1 MKRSNRLV
9 ARSAV
14 ALSLAASLTACGTA
28 SSTTTT
34 AVSSEAATETASET
48 EAASTTENV
57 GEDVWL
63 PYNENL
69 EKKRDDRDAT
79 GKNGAVASCNWYAS
93 KAGLEILK
101 EGGNAFDA
109 AAAVAYTLGVAEPY
123 FSGLGGGGFMTIYSA
138 KDDKVSVL
146 DFRETAPAAANAQ
159 MWLDENGKM
168 EQFSLDGVNN
178 LGDCKT
184 LILAVGGSSKG
195 LGAAGIDA
203 DQELA
208 RTDALISA
216 AKEKGIIVLALHTGG
231 SARRGTLSD
240 SFITPAFQGC
250 DAAIVVSEGD
260 SDGLM
265 SGILSGNGT
274 PAIYVDNTAGTL
286 DALKTAFGL

>member
-1 MKRSNRLV
+1 MKKLGIFI
-9 ARSAV
+9 AASALT
-14 ALSLAASLTACGTA
+14 LSLAACG
-28 SSTTTT
+28 SGVSGTTTT
-34 AVSSEAATETASET
+34 AAAAETTAAASAETTAAAGAATELT
-48 EAASTTENV
+48 EISAGMCSTPAILTSI
-57 GEDVWL
+57 GQSADVDIANTL
-63 PYNENL
+63 C
-69 EKKRDDRDAT
+69 T
-79 GKNGAVASCNWYAS
+79 
-93 KAGLEILK
+93 KAGIEVTMNKNITGADLP
-101 EGGNAFDA
+101 D
-109 AAAVAYTLGVAEPY
+109 
-123 FSGLGGGGFMTIYSA
+123 
-138 KDDKVSVL
+138 
-146 DFRETAPAAANAQ
+146 
-159 MWLDENGKM
+159 
-168 EQFSLDGVNN
+168 
-178 LGDCKT
+178 DCKT

-208 RTDALISA
+208 RTDALISS

>member
-1 MKRSNRLV
+1 MKKLGIFI
-9 ARSAV
+9 AASALT
-14 ALSLAASLTACGTA
+14 LSLAACGSGA

-34 AVSSEAATETASET
+34 AAAAETTAAASAETTAAGAATELT
-48 EAASTTENV
+48 EISAGMCSTPAILTSI
-57 GEDVWL
+57 GQSADVDIANTL
-63 PYNENL
+63 C
-69 EKKRDDRDAT
+69 T
-79 GKNGAVASCNWYAS
+79 
-93 KAGLEILK
+93 KAGIEVTMNKNITGADLP
-101 EGGNAFDA
+101 D
-109 AAAVAYTLGVAEPY
+109 
-123 FSGLGGGGFMTIYSA
+123 
-138 KDDKVSVL
+138 
-146 DFRETAPAAANAQ
+146 
-159 MWLDENGKM
+159 
-168 EQFSLDGVNN
+168 
-178 LGDCKT
+178 DCKT

-216 AKEKGIIVLALHTGG
+216 AKEKGIMVLALHTGG

>member
-1 MKRSNRLV
+1 MKKLGIFI
-9 ARSAV
+9 AASALT
-14 ALSLAASLTACGTA
+14 LSLAACGSGA
-28 SSTTTT
+28 SSTTTPAAAAETT
-34 AVSSEAATETASET
+34 AAASAETTAAASAETTAAGAATELT
-48 EAASTTENV
+48 EISAGMCSTPAILTSI
-57 GEDVWL
+57 GQSADVDIANTL
-63 PYNENL
+63 C
-69 EKKRDDRDAT
+69 T
-79 GKNGAVASCNWYAS
+79 
-93 KAGLEILK
+93 KAGIEVTMNKNITGADLP
-101 EGGNAFDA
+101 D
-109 AAAVAYTLGVAEPY
+109 
-123 FSGLGGGGFMTIYSA
+123 
-138 KDDKVSVL
+138 
-146 DFRETAPAAANAQ
+146 
-159 MWLDENGKM
+159 
-168 EQFSLDGVNN
+168 
-178 LGDCKT
+178 DCKT

>member
-1 MKRSNRLV
+1 MKKLGIFI
-9 ARSAV
+9 AASALT
-14 ALSLAASLTACGTA
+14 LSLAACGSGA

-34 AVSSEAATETASET
+34 AAAAETTAAASAETTAAGAATELT
-48 EAASTTENV
+48 EISAGMCSTPAILTSI
-57 GEDVWL
+57 GQSADVDIANTL
-63 PYNENL
+63 C
-69 EKKRDDRDAT
+69 T
-79 GKNGAVASCNWYAS
+79 
-93 KAGLEILK
+93 KAGIEVTMNKNITGADLP
-101 EGGNAFDA
+101 D
-109 AAAVAYTLGVAEPY
+109 
-123 FSGLGGGGFMTIYSA
+123 
-138 KDDKVSVL
+138 
-146 DFRETAPAAANAQ
+146 
-159 MWLDENGKM
+159 
-168 EQFSLDGVNN
+168 
-178 LGDCKT
+178 DCKT

-216 AKEKGIIVLALHTGG
+216 EKEKGIIVLALHTGG

>member
-1 MKRSNRLV
+1 MKKLGIFI
-9 ARSAV
+9 AAG
-14 ALSLAASLTACGTA
+14 ALTLSLAACGSGA

-34 AVSSEAATETASET
+34 AAAAETTAAASAETTAAGAATELT
-48 EAASTTENV
+48 EISAGMCSTPAILTSI
-57 GEDVWL
+57 GQSADVDIANTL
-63 PYNENL
+63 C
-69 EKKRDDRDAT
+69 T
-79 GKNGAVASCNWYAS
+79 
-93 KAGLEILK
+93 KAGMNKNITGADLP
-101 EGGNAFDA
+101 D
-109 AAAVAYTLGVAEPY
+109 
-123 FSGLGGGGFMTIYSA
+123 
-138 KDDKVSVL
+138 
-146 DFRETAPAAANAQ
+146 
-159 MWLDENGKM
+159 
-168 EQFSLDGVNN
+168 
-178 LGDCKT
+178 DCKT

>member
-1 MKRSNRLV
+1 MKKLGIFI
-9 ARSAV
+9 AASALT
-14 ALSLAASLTACGTA
+14 LSLAACGSGA

-34 AVSSEAATETASET
+34 AAAAETTAAASAETTAAGAATELT
-48 EAASTTENV
+48 EISAGMCSTPAILTSI
-57 GEDVWL
+57 GQSADVDIANTL
-63 PYNENL
+63 C
-69 EKKRDDRDAT
+69 T
-79 GKNGAVASCNWYAS
+79 
-93 KAGLEILK
+93 KAGIEVTMNKNITGADLP
-101 EGGNAFDA
+101 D
-109 AAAVAYTLGVAEPY
+109 
-123 FSGLGGGGFMTIYSA
+123 
-138 KDDKVSVL
+138 
-146 DFRETAPAAANAQ
+146 
-159 MWLDENGKM
+159 
-168 EQFSLDGVNN
+168 
-178 LGDCKT
+178 DCKT

-216 AKEKGIIVLALHTGG
+216 AKEKGIIVL
-231 SARRGTLSD
+231 ARRGTLSD

>member
-1 MKRSNRLV
+1 MKKLGIFI
-9 ARSAV
+9 AASALT
-14 ALSLAASLTACGTA
+14 LSLAACGSGA

-34 AVSSEAATETASET
+34 AAAAETTAAASAETTAAGAATELT
-48 EAASTTENV
+48 EISAGMCSTPAILTSI
-57 GEDVWL
+57 GQSADVDIANTL
-63 PYNENL
+63 C
-69 EKKRDDRDAT
+69 T
-79 GKNGAVASCNWYAS
+79 
-93 KAGLEILK
+93 KAGIEATMNKNITGADLP
-101 EGGNAFDA
+101 D
-109 AAAVAYTLGVAEPY
+109 
-123 FSGLGGGGFMTIYSA
+123 
-138 KDDKVSVL
+138 
-146 DFRETAPAAANAQ
+146 
-159 MWLDENGKM
+159 
-168 EQFSLDGVNN
+168 
-178 LGDCKT
+178 DCKT

>member
-1 MKRSNRLV
+1 MKKLGIV
-9 ARSAV
+9 IAARALT
-14 ALSLAASLTACGTA
+14 LSLAACGSGA

-34 AVSSEAATETASET
+34 AAAAETTAAASAETTAAGAATELT
-48 EAASTTENV
+48 EISAGMCSTPAILTSI
-57 GEDVWL
+57 GQSADVDIANTL
-63 PYNENL
+63 C
-69 EKKRDDRDAT
+69 T
-79 GKNGAVASCNWYAS
+79 
-93 KAGLEILK
+93 KAGIEVTMNKNITGADLP
-101 EGGNAFDA
+101 D
-109 AAAVAYTLGVAEPY
+109 
-123 FSGLGGGGFMTIYSA
+123 
-138 KDDKVSVL
+138 
-146 DFRETAPAAANAQ
+146 
-159 MWLDENGKM
+159 
-168 EQFSLDGVNN
+168 
-178 LGDCKT
+178 DCKT

>member
-1 MKRSNRLV
+1 MKKLGIFI
-9 ARSAV
+9 AASALT
-14 ALSLAASLTACGTA
+14 LSLAACGSGA
-28 SSTTTT
+28 SGTTTT
-34 AVSSEAATETASET
+34 AAAAETTAAASAETTAAAGAATELT
-48 EAASTTENV
+48 EISAGMCSTPAILTSI
-57 GEDVWL
+57 GQSADVDIANTL
-63 PYNENL
+63 C
-69 EKKRDDRDAT
+69 T
-79 GKNGAVASCNWYAS
+79 
-93 KAGLEILK
+93 KAGIEVTMNKNITGADLP
-101 EGGNAFDA
+101 D
-109 AAAVAYTLGVAEPY
+109 
-123 FSGLGGGGFMTIYSA
+123 
-138 KDDKVSVL
+138 
-146 DFRETAPAAANAQ
+146 
-159 MWLDENGKM
+159 
-168 EQFSLDGVNN
+168 
-178 LGDCKT
+178 DCKT

-195 LGAAGIDA
+195 LGA

>member
-1 MKRSNRLV
+1 MKKLGIFI
-9 ARSAV
+9 AAG
-14 ALSLAASLTACGTA
+14 ALTLSLAACSSGA

-34 AVSSEAATETASET
+34 AAAAETTAAASAETTAAGAATELT
-48 EAASTTENV
+48 EISAGMCSTPAILTSI
-57 GEDVWL
+57 GQSADVDIANTL
-63 PYNENL
+63 C
-69 EKKRDDRDAT
+69 T
-79 GKNGAVASCNWYAS
+79 
-93 KAGLEILK
+93 KAGIEVTMNKNITGADLP
-101 EGGNAFDA
+101 D
-109 AAAVAYTLGVAEPY
+109 
-123 FSGLGGGGFMTIYSA
+123 
-138 KDDKVSVL
+138 
-146 DFRETAPAAANAQ
+146 
-159 MWLDENGKM
+159 
-168 EQFSLDGVNN
+168 
-178 LGDCKT
+178 DCKT

>member
-1 MKRSNRLV
+1 MKKLGIFI
-9 ARSAV
+9 AASALTV
-14 ALSLAASLTACGTA
+14 SLAACGSGA
-28 SSTTTT
+28 SGTTTT
-34 AVSSEAATETASET
+34 AAAAETTAAASAETTAAGAATELT
-48 EAASTTENV
+48 EISAGMCSTPAILTSI
-57 GEDVWL
+57 GQSADVDIANTL
-63 PYNENL
+63 C
-69 EKKRDDRDAT
+69 T
-79 GKNGAVASCNWYAS
+79 
-93 KAGLEILK
+93 KAGIEVTMNKNITGADLP
-101 EGGNAFDA
+101 D
-109 AAAVAYTLGVAEPY
+109 
-123 FSGLGGGGFMTIYSA
+123 
-138 KDDKVSVL
+138 
-146 DFRETAPAAANAQ
+146 
-159 MWLDENGKM
+159 
-168 EQFSLDGVNN
+168 
-178 LGDCKT
+178 DCKT

-240 SFITPAFQGC
+240 SFITPAFQSC

>member
-1 MKRSNRLV
+1 MKKLGIFI
-9 ARSAV
+9 AAG
-14 ALSLAASLTACGTA
+14 ALTLSLAACGSGA

-34 AVSSEAATETASET
+34 AAAAETTAAASAETTAAGAATELT
-48 EAASTTENV
+48 EISAGMCSTPAILTSI
-57 GEDVWL
+57 GQSADVDIANTL
-63 PYNENL
+63 C
-69 EKKRDDRDAT
+69 T
-79 GKNGAVASCNWYAS
+79 
-93 KAGLEILK
+93 KAGIEVTMNKNITGADLP
-101 EGGNAFDA
+101 D
-109 AAAVAYTLGVAEPY
+109 
-123 FSGLGGGGFMTIYSA
+123 
-138 KDDKVSVL
+138 
-146 DFRETAPAAANAQ
+146 
-159 MWLDENGKM
+159 
-168 EQFSLDGVNN
+168 
-178 LGDCKT
+178 DCKT

-240 SFITPAFQGC
+240 CFITPAFQGC

>member
-1 MKRSNRLV
+1 MKKLGIFI
-9 ARSAV
+9 AASALT
-14 ALSLAASLTACGTA
+14 LSLAACGSGA

-34 AVSSEAATETASET
+34 AAAAETTAAASAETTAGAATELT
-48 EAASTTENV
+48 EISAGMCSTPAILTSI
-57 GEDVWL
+57 GQSADVDIANTL
-63 PYNENL
+63 C
-69 EKKRDDRDAT
+69 T
-79 GKNGAVASCNWYAS
+79 
-93 KAGLEILK
+93 KAGIEVTMNKNITGADLP
-101 EGGNAFDA
+101 D
-109 AAAVAYTLGVAEPY
+109 
-123 FSGLGGGGFMTIYSA
+123 
-138 KDDKVSVL
+138 
-146 DFRETAPAAANAQ
+146 
-159 MWLDENGKM
+159 
-168 EQFSLDGVNN
+168 
-178 LGDCKT
+178 DCKT

>member
-1 MKRSNRLV
+1 MKKLGIFI
-9 ARSAV
+9 AASALT
-14 ALSLAASLTACGTA
+14 LSLAACGSGA

-34 AVSSEAATETASET
+34 AAAAETTAASAETTAAAGAATELT
-48 EAASTTENV
+48 EISAGMCSTPAILTSI
-57 GEDVWL
+57 GQSADVDIANTL
-63 PYNENL
+63 C
-69 EKKRDDRDAT
+69 T
-79 GKNGAVASCNWYAS
+79 
-93 KAGLEILK
+93 KAGIEVTMNKNITGADLP
-101 EGGNAFDA
+101 D
-109 AAAVAYTLGVAEPY
+109 
-123 FSGLGGGGFMTIYSA
+123 
-138 KDDKVSVL
+138 
-146 DFRETAPAAANAQ
+146 
-159 MWLDENGKM
+159 
-168 EQFSLDGVNN
+168 
-178 LGDCKT
+178 DCKT

>member
-1 MKRSNRLV
+1 MKKLGIFI
-9 ARSAV
+9 AAG
-14 ALSLAASLTACGTA
+14 ALTLSLAACGSGA

-34 AVSSEAATETASET
+34 AAAAETTAAASTETTAAGAATELT
-48 EAASTTENV
+48 EISAGMCSTPAILTSI
-57 GEDVWL
+57 GQSADVDIANTL
-63 PYNENL
+63 C
-69 EKKRDDRDAT
+69 T
-79 GKNGAVASCNWYAS
+79 
-93 KAGLEILK
+93 KAGIEVTMNKNITGADLP
-101 EGGNAFDA
+101 D
-109 AAAVAYTLGVAEPY
+109 
-123 FSGLGGGGFMTIYSA
+123 
-138 KDDKVSVL
+138 
-146 DFRETAPAAANAQ
+146 
-159 MWLDENGKM
+159 
-168 EQFSLDGVNN
+168 
-178 LGDCKT
+178 DCKT

-216 AKEKGIIVLALHTGG
+216 AKEKGIVVLALHTGG

-274 PAIYVDNTAGTL
+274 PAIYIDNTAGTL

>member
-1 MKRSNRLV
+1 MKKLGIFI
-9 ARSAV
+9 AASALT
-14 ALSLAASLTACGTA
+14 LSLAACGSGA

-34 AVSSEAATETASET
+34 AAAAETTAAASAETTAAAGAATELT
-48 EAASTTENV
+48 EISAGMCSTPAILTSI
-57 GEDVWL
+57 GQSADVDIANTL
-63 PYNENL
+63 C
-69 EKKRDDRDAT
+69 T
-79 GKNGAVASCNWYAS
+79 
-93 KAGLEILK
+93 KAGIEVTMNKNITGADLP
-101 EGGNAFDA
+101 D
-109 AAAVAYTLGVAEPY
+109 
-123 FSGLGGGGFMTIYSA
+123 
-138 KDDKVSVL
+138 
-146 DFRETAPAAANAQ
+146 
-159 MWLDENGKM
+159 
-168 EQFSLDGVNN
+168 
-178 LGDCKT
+178 DCKT

-216 AKEKGIIVLALHTGG
+216 AKEKGIIVLHTGG